1 MRVVLPA
8 GRVLTMFAATAMVAA
23 VLAFAGPASA
33 TVTCPTVG
41 PVSHLVTPAPS
52 PGVDWSGC
60 DLTNADL
67 NSADLVGA
75 DLSQAQLPGADLEH
89 ADLDDVTLDQASLSG
104 AALAA
109 ASLEGTSMLGDS
121 LAGAAS
127 GFITGTPASLPTGW
141 TLTDGYLV
149 GAGADLTSAGL
160 QNANLS
166 GANLTGVTL
175 TDAGLSGANL
185 TDATL
190 TSADINGAFFDGAML
205 TGVISGGITGT
216 PETMPSDW
224 VLATSPTQGGF
235 LAGPGANLAGDD
247 LIEVNFGS
255 VDLAGA
261 DLAGATATG
270 LPGANLT
277 GANLTGVVIHGSLY
291 GANLTDAN
299 LTGADLSKVMLGTA
313 NVTNAKFARAD
324 LDGVAGWGLTGSPA
338 SLPAHWAL
346 RDQCLIGPGAVLPDA
361 ALTGAD
367 LDGTD
372 LAGADLTDAFLADSN
387 LTRADL
393 TGASLAGA
401 NLDGANLTK
410 ANLDQASLNGAL
422 MSGTIWS
429 DTTCPDG
436 TNSDLHTAGCL
447 SRRLYGFGGF
457 SSPLPNSTLRAG
469 ARTIKVRFGLINSAG
484 RPIAGPTVIRL
495 ASRHKVRVSLSG
507 PGIKTAVA
515 YCGRTAGAHGFRCL
529 IDTPS
534 GIKTGKSRRYLITV
548 TENLGTGFLTA
559 PAAGQAVNP
568 EVVHFS

>member
-1 MRVVLPA
+1 MRVVLLTGRILTVIASA
-8 GRVLTMFAATAMVAA
+8 GLVAA
-23 VLAFAGPASA
+23 MPAFAGPASA

-60 DLTNADL
+60 DLTNANL

-75 DLSQAQLPGADLEH
+75 DLSQAELPGADLEH
-89 ADLDDVTLDQASLSG
+89 ADLVDVTLDQANLSG

-109 ASLEGTSMLGDS
+109 ASLQGTSMFGVN
-121 LAGAAS
+121 LAGAES
-127 GFITGTPASLPTGW
+127 GFITGTPVSLPVGW
-141 TLTDGYLV
+141 RLIDGYLV
-149 GAGADLTSAGL
+149 GAGADLSSAGL
-160 QNANLS
+160 QDADLS

-175 TDAGLSGANL
+175 THASLSGANL

-190 TSADINGAFFDGAML
+190 TTADINGAFFDGATL

-216 PETMPSDW
+216 PETLPSDW
-224 VLATSPTQGGF
+224 ILATSRTQGGF

-277 GANLTGVVIHGSLY
+277 GANLTGAVIHGSLY

-313 NVTNAKFARAD
+313 NVTGAEFARAD
-324 LDGVAGWGLTGSPA
+324 LDGVAGWGLTGKPA

-346 RDQCLIGPGAVLPDA
+346 RDHCLIGPGAVLRDA
-361 ALTGAD
+361 SLTGAD
-367 LDGTD
+367 LDRTD
-372 LAGADLTDAFLADSN
+372 LAGADLTGAFLADSN

-393 TGASLAGA
+393 AGASLAGV

-410 ANLDQASLNGAL
+410 ANLDQASLSGAL
-422 MSGTIWS
+422 LSGTIWS

-436 TNSDLHTAGCL
+436 TNSDLYTAGCL

-457 SSPLPNSTLRAG
+457 SSPLPDSTLPAG
-469 ARTIKVRFGLINSAG
+469 ARTIKVRFGLVNPAG
-484 RPIAGPTVIRL
+484 QPITSTTAIRL
-495 ASRHKVRVSLSG
+495 ASHHKIRVSLRG
-507 PGIKTAVA
+507 PGITTAVA
-515 YCGRTAGAHGFRCL
+515 YCGWTAGAHGFRCQ

-568 EVVHFS
+568 EVVHFR